1 VRTVQVQADTP
12 RWVFPGWLCL
22 LAVAILINY
31 IDRGNLAVAAPLL
44 KEELRLSAIQIG
56 VLITAFFWTYT
67 AVMAISGWFV
77 DRWNVNWILIAGFVV
92 WSAATAATG
101 FVYSFG
107 VFLVVRMLLGLGESV
122 AFPAFTKIIALN
134 VPQEHRGI
142 ANAVVVAGM
151 SLGPAV
157 GTYACGLSMAR
168 FGWRPVFIFVGLVSL
183 VWVLPWMRYMPE
195 HAHVSR
201 RATPAASTMDILRQR
216 NFWAAS
222 AGHFCSNYPF
232 YFMIVWLPL
241 YLVHE
246 RHFTMKQMAGEA
258 TLYYLAFAIVAPIT
272 GWAAD
277 AAIRAGR
284 DVSTVRKTGMAV
296 GHALVGIGVLAA
308 SSANP
313 RLCLSGLIVMGMG
326 SGCIGPNI
334 YIFAQTLAG
343 PSVTGKWIGLQNAL
357 GNLAGVVVGPL
368 TGWIVDRSGH
378 FGSAFA
384 ICAITALLGG
394 GFWVLGVTR
403 VEQTAWAAKPEMLQA
418 ASEAA

>member
-1 VRTVQVQADTP
+1 MVQVQDGP
-12 RWVFPGWLCL
+12 SSRWVLPGWLCL

-44 KEELRLSAIQIG
+44 KEELRLSATQIG

-67 AVMAISGWFV
+67 AVMAISGWIV

-107 VFLVVRMLLGLGESV
+107 VFLVVRMLLGTGESV

-168 FGWRPVFIFVGLVSL
+168 FGWRPVFVFVGLASL
-183 VWVLPWMRYMPE
+183 AWVLPYLRYMPE
-195 HAHVSR
+195 HVHVTR
-201 RATPAASTMDILRQR
+201 RATPAASTIDILRQR

-296 GHALVGIGVLAA
+296 GHALVGVGVLAA

-313 RLCLSGLIVMGMG
+313 RLCIVGLIVMGLG
-326 SGCIGPNI
+326 SGCIGPNV
-334 YIFAQTLAG
+334 YLFAQTLAG

-357 GNLAGVVVGPL
+357 GNFAGVVVGPL

-384 ICAITALLGG
+384 ICALTALLGG

-403 VEQTAWAAKPEMLQA
+403 VEQINWAVKPELLQA